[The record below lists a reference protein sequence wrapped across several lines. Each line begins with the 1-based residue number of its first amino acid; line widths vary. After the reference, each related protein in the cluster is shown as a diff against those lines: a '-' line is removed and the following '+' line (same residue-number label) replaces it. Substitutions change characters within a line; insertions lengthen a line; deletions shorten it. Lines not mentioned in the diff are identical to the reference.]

1 MKKKLSNFNKEIYL
15 TPAEEEIYFMGR
27 DDLLKECQDI
37 FAANPALN
45 FTDTQI
51 KWIRAY
57 SEERFVAGQNFV
69 LNRLM
74 EIIKKTE
81 GRLSKKSII
90 AVIESFKR

>member
-1 MKKKLSNFNKEIYL
+1 MYL

-37 FAANPALN
+37 FTANPALN
-45 FTDTQI
+45 FTDMQI